1 MTNRTFTRRL
11 VFSGIALA
19 AVVAASFAL
28 LPVKTGGA
36 SSPAISPTTQGA
48 PVMSNQ
54 PRVKLQT
61 NQGDIVI
68 ALDAEKAPV
77 SAANFLTYVQEGFYD
92 GTIFHRIIDGFMI
105 QGGGFE
111 AGMKQKQ
118 THAPIKNE
126 ADNGLKN
133 KRYTLA
139 MARTSDPH
147 SATAQFFINVKDNDF
162 LNFTSP
168 TPQGWGYAVF
178 GEVVEGQDV
187 VEKIK
192 GARTGSRGFHQ
203 DVPVEDVV
211 IIKAE
216 TIE

>member
-1 MTNRTFTRRL
+1 
-11 VFSGIALA
+11 
-19 AVVAASFAL
+19 
-28 LPVKTGGA
+28 
-36 SSPAISPTTQGA
+36 
-48 PVMSNQ
+48 MSNQ

-61 NQGDIVI
+61 NQGDIII
-68 ALDAEKAPV
+68 ALDSEKAPV

-162 LNFTSP
+162 LNFSAP

-192 GARTGSRGFHQ
+192 GTRTGSRGFHQ